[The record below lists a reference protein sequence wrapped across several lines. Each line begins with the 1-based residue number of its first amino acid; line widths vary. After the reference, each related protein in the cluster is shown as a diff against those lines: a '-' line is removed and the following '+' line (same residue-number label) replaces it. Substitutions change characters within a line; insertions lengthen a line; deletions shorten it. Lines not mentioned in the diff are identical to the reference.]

1 MATGLLETGPKLDWT
16 RDNKIFDRYQI
27 WKEKVEL
34 IFSSALEES
43 SSKQK
48 VSYLRYWMGEQG
60 IPLVKKW
67 TALGKLDFSSAEEDA
82 LSSGYILQNYWNL
95 LEAEFKP
102 KGNKLLSVIELWT
115 RSKQGSKTLNE
126 WLTYVYNLVESCDY
140 GDSNERII
148 RDVLIIGCNSDKAK
162 DKIVRQGEKIKL
174 QDVIEILQLEDSTRQ
189 TLTEMTSTTQKIHYA
204 SYEKKKGTGK
214 KQKFQSNS
222 NSSSSSSS
230 GQKQDSTGSQ
240 KLCYRCSKN
249 YTKGHE
255 KVCKALNAKC
265 NACGVEGHFEIAC
278 KKSGNFPKKSSSK
291 FQKPGSTGRMNIA
304 SAVEEP
310 ALQADF
316 FDEKGILKEY
326 KPKSMYVLSGTSDDK
341 PIMIE
346 FGCGLTPL
354 SFDRKL
360 TLQADTGADM
370 NAINKKTFDELFPDV
385 ELEESTH
392 ILQNFDKR
400 LIKPIGSFR
409 CFLRWKGHKYRVK
422 FEVMGIE
429 TPNLLSRETT
439 FLMGILKKCL
449 SVEKTQNEPSNQI
462 SSPPVSGHSVPPTEA
477 APVPLTEGASCHSVP
492 PTEAAPVPLTEGVSC
507 HSVPLTETAPLTSTE
522 VERSQMNCASISDT
536 AETPDSSSVR
546 VVGSN
551 NHSLS
556 ITDLPLTQ
564 EKVETTYADV
574 FQGLGKFPGEPYK
587 LRLKPDAVPAKHRP
601 RRVPVHLQDAFHE
614 EIERLVKI
622 DVLEKVTEPTEWVN
636 SFVIVEK
643 VIDSSNAHSPN
654 HVIKKSIRLCIDPK
668 DLNEALEREPYYSR
682 SIDELISMFAGAKV
696 FTIVD
701 MDKGYWQVV
710 LHPESRKLTCMAFD
724 IGRYQFKRLPMGSKV
739 ASDIF
744 QRMLDS
750 VYIGL
755 PGVTGIA
762 DDMVI
767 FGRNEEEH
775 DRNLILFLETTRKN
789 GLVLNKKK
797 LQFKK
802 EEVSF
807 FGHRWN
813 STGISPDPKKTE
825 SILKMQ
831 FPPDKETM
839 HSFLGLV
846 NFLNRY
852 TPKLAE
858 LCSPLRKL
866 ILKDSHYSPGDPEHA
881 AFDAIKAEF
890 KKKIIL
896 PYFDRNKETILQTD
910 ASKKG
915 FGAVILQEEQPIYY
929 ASRAL
934 TSAEKNYQNLEREAQ
949 AAVWGM
955 EKFHYFLYGRKFI
968 LQTDQKPLVSIFRKH
983 MIDVSPRIQRITIR
997 AWQYDFVPQHIPG
1010 RINVIADSL
1019 SRVTPLEFQDSNAEK
1034 DILAVNF
1041 LQYSSI
1047 EERERDE
1054 MLQET
1059 SKDKELQSLKHYIST
1074 GWPSKRSQIPVS
1086 LHPYWNYRDELTVE
1100 SGILMKNSKVLIPET
1115 LKQKYLRQIHQG
1127 HQGIEAC
1134 RSRAREFVFWVN
1146 INSDLKEMVEKCDI
1160 CQSQQ
1165 NSTASVQKYV
1175 SEVPPHPW
1183 HTLGSDLFYFQRIDF
1198 LVVVDYFSKYLIVRK
1213 IPNSTSSAVIKELG
1227 MIFSEFGNPLVFR
1240 SDNGPCYSS
1249 QEFKFFMQNWL
1260 VEHRTS
1266 SPHYPQSN
1274 GLAES
1279 MVKVS
1284 KNLIE
1289 KAIKQDLPWNK
1300 LLLDYRCTPIS
1311 SEIPSPAEILFG
1323 RKFRSSISILP
1334 SQVLNDRISKQR
1346 ELIAKKE
1353 GKFYA
1358 STQDFQD
1365 RIKALPFEAGQNVWL
1380 QDSDS
1385 RKFEEA
1391 VIREKCREP
1400 NSYMVEIPATGQC
1413 FRRNSNFIKP
1423 RQSDKNSVSTDP
1435 LPTTG
1440 LPEIPQE
1447 PPVLQ
1452 QPSSPATSTVDAI
1465 PTVPPSKQNGNSI
1478 LELQELQD
1486 IPEYPE
1492 ETIKEFHPQGSDSK
1506 SDISCTD
1513 ILISER
1519 EMLRYDTIG
1528 RIELIPPIVLSSDN
1542 TKYKNI
1548 IQLFLQLFDELSVYR
1563 DCH

>member
-102 KGNKLLSVIELWT
+102 KGNKLLSVTELWT

-140 GDSNERII
+140 GDSSERII

-189 TLTEMTSTTQKIHYA
+189 TLTEMTSTTHKIHYA

-278 KKSGNFPKKSSSK
+278 KKSGNFPKKSSK

-370 NAINKKTFDELFPDV
+370 NAINKKTFNELFPDV

-449 SVEKTQNEPSNQI
+449 SVEKTQNEPNNQI
-462 SSPPVSGHSVPPTEA
+462 SSLSVSGHSVPPTEA
-477 APVPLTEGASCHSVP
+477 APVPLTEG
-492 PTEAAPVPLTEGVSC
+492 TSC

-522 VERSQMNCASISDT
+522 ERSHMNCASISDT

-614 EIERLVKI
+614 E
-622 DVLEKVTEPTEWVN
+622 N
-636 SFVIVEK
+636 
-643 VIDSSNAHSPN
+643 
-654 HVIKKSIRLCIDPK
+654 
-668 DLNEALEREPYYSR
+668 
-682 SIDELISMFAGAKV
+682 
-696 FTIVD
+696 
-701 MDKGYWQVV
+701 
-710 LHPESRKLTCMAFD
+710 
-724 IGRYQFKRLPMGSKV
+724 
-739 ASDIF
+739 
-744 QRMLDS
+744 
-750 VYIGL
+750 
-755 PGVTGIA
+755 
-762 DDMVI
+762 
-767 FGRNEEEH
+767 
-775 DRNLILFLETTRKN
+775 
-789 GLVLNKKK
+789 
-797 LQFKK
+797 
-802 EEVSF
+802 
-807 FGHRWN
+807 
-813 STGISPDPKKTE
+813 
-825 SILKMQ
+825 
-831 FPPDKETM
+831 
-839 HSFLGLV
+839 
-846 NFLNRY
+846 
-852 TPKLAE
+852 
-858 LCSPLRKL
+858 
-866 ILKDSHYSPGDPEHA
+866 
-881 AFDAIKAEF
+881 
-890 KKKIIL
+890 
-896 PYFDRNKETILQTD
+896 
-910 ASKKG
+910 
-915 FGAVILQEEQPIYY
+915 
-929 ASRAL
+929 
-934 TSAEKNYQNLEREAQ
+934 
-949 AAVWGM
+949 
-955 EKFHYFLYGRKFI
+955 
-968 LQTDQKPLVSIFRKH
+968 
-983 MIDVSPRIQRITIR
+983 
-997 AWQYDFVPQHIPG
+997 
-1010 RINVIADSL
+1010 
-1019 SRVTPLEFQDSNAEK
+1019 
-1034 DILAVNF
+1034 
-1041 LQYSSI
+1041 
-1047 EERERDE
+1047 
-1054 MLQET
+1054 
-1059 SKDKELQSLKHYIST
+1059 
-1074 GWPSKRSQIPVS
+1074 
-1086 LHPYWNYRDELTVE
+1086 
-1100 SGILMKNSKVLIPET
+1100 
-1115 LKQKYLRQIHQG
+1115 
-1127 HQGIEAC
+1127 
-1134 RSRAREFVFWVN
+1134 
-1146 INSDLKEMVEKCDI
+1146 
-1160 CQSQQ
+1160 
-1165 NSTASVQKYV
+1165 
-1175 SEVPPHPW
+1175 
-1183 HTLGSDLFYFQRIDF
+1183 
-1198 LVVVDYFSKYLIVRK
+1198 
-1213 IPNSTSSAVIKELG
+1213 
-1227 MIFSEFGNPLVFR
+1227 
-1240 SDNGPCYSS
+1240 
-1249 QEFKFFMQNWL
+1249 
-1260 VEHRTS
+1260 
-1266 SPHYPQSN
+1266 
-1274 GLAES
+1274 
-1279 MVKVS
+1279 
-1284 KNLIE
+1284 
-1289 KAIKQDLPWNK
+1289 
-1300 LLLDYRCTPIS
+1300 
-1311 SEIPSPAEILFG
+1311 
-1323 RKFRSSISILP
+1323 
-1334 SQVLNDRISKQR
+1334 
-1346 ELIAKKE
+1346 
-1353 GKFYA
+1353 
-1358 STQDFQD
+1358 
-1365 RIKALPFEAGQNVWL
+1365 
-1380 QDSDS
+1380 
-1385 RKFEEA
+1385 
-1391 VIREKCREP
+1391 
-1400 NSYMVEIPATGQC
+1400 
-1413 FRRNSNFIKP
+1413 
-1423 RQSDKNSVSTDP
+1423 
-1435 LPTTG
+1435 
-1440 LPEIPQE
+1440 
-1447 PPVLQ
+1447 
-1452 QPSSPATSTVDAI
+1452 
-1465 PTVPPSKQNGNSI
+1465 
-1478 LELQELQD
+1478 
-1486 IPEYPE
+1486 
-1492 ETIKEFHPQGSDSK
+1492 
-1506 SDISCTD
+1506 
-1513 ILISER
+1513 
-1519 EMLRYDTIG
+1519 
-1528 RIELIPPIVLSSDN
+1528 
-1542 TKYKNI
+1542 
-1548 IQLFLQLFDELSVYR
+1548 
-1563 DCH
+1563 

>member
-1 MATGLLETGPKLDWT
+1 
-16 RDNKIFDRYQI
+16 
-27 WKEKVEL
+27 
-34 IFSSALEES
+34 
-43 SSKQK
+43 
-48 VSYLRYWMGEQG
+48 
-60 IPLVKKW
+60 
-67 TALGKLDFSSAEEDA
+67 
-82 LSSGYILQNYWNL
+82 
-95 LEAEFKP
+95 
-102 KGNKLLSVIELWT
+102 
-115 RSKQGSKTLNE
+115 
-126 WLTYVYNLVESCDY
+126 
-140 GDSNERII
+140 
-148 RDVLIIGCNSDKAK
+148 
-162 DKIVRQGEKIKL
+162 
-174 QDVIEILQLEDSTRQ
+174 
-189 TLTEMTSTTQKIHYA
+189 MTSTMQKIHYA

-222 NSSSSSSS
+222 NSSSSSSSSSSS

-304 SAVEEP
+304 SAVGEP

-316 FDEKGILKEY
+316 FDEKGVLKEY
-326 KPKSMYVLSGTSDDK
+326 RPKSMYVLSGTSDDK

-370 NAINKKTFDELFPDV
+370 NAINKKTFIELFPDV
-385 ELEESTH
+385 ELEESTQ

-449 SVEKTQNEPSNQI
+449 SVEKTPNNQI
-462 SSPPVSGHSVPPTEA
+462 SSLSVPGHSVPPTEA
-477 APVPLTEGASCHSVP
+477 DPLMPAEADPLASTEGVFSHSV
-492 PTEAAPVPLTEGVSC
+492 TSTEGVSC
-507 HSVPLTETAPLTSTE
+507 HSVPLMEEDPLTSTE
-522 VERSQMNCASISDT
+522 ERSQMNCASISDT
-536 AETPDSSSVR
+536 ADSSDSSSDR

-556 ITDLPLTQ
+556 IADLPLTQ
-564 EKVETTYADV
+564 DKVESTYADI

-614 EIERLVKI
+614 EVERLVKI

-682 SIDELISMFAGAKV
+682 SIDELISIFAGAKV

-767 FGRNEEEH
+767 FDRNEEEH

-831 FPPDKETM
+831 FPSDKETM

-983 MIDVSPRIQRITIR
+983 MIDVSPRIQRITIQ

-1010 RINVIADSL
+1010 RINVRADSL

-1034 DILAVNF
+1034 DIRAVNF

-1059 SKDKELQSLKHYIST
+1059 FKDKELQSLKHYIST
-1074 GWPSKRSQIPVS
+1074 GWPAKRSQIPVS
-1086 LHPYWNYRDELTVE
+1086 LHPYWNFRDELTVE

-1115 LKQKYLRQIHQG
+1115 LKQKYLKQIHQG

-1165 NSTASVQKYV
+1165 NSTTSVQKYV

-1198 LVVVDYFSKYLIVRK
+1198 LVIVDYFSKYLIVRK

-1227 MIFSEFGNPLVFR
+1227 LIFSEFGNPLVFR

-1279 MVKVS
+1279 MVKV
-1284 KNLIE
+1284 
-1289 KAIKQDLPWNK
+1289 
-1300 LLLDYRCTPIS
+1300 
-1311 SEIPSPAEILFG
+1311 
-1323 RKFRSSISILP
+1323 
-1334 SQVLNDRISKQR
+1334 LNDRISKQR

-1353 GKFYA
+1353 GKFYT
-1358 STQDFQD
+1358 STQDFED

-1380 QDSDS
+1380 QNSDS
-1385 RKFEEA
+1385 RKYEEA

-1423 RQSDKNSVSTDP
+1423 RQTDKNSVSTDP
-1435 LPTTG
+1435 QRTTG
-1440 LPEIPQE
+1440 LPEVPHE
-1447 PPVLQ
+1447 TPVLQ
-1452 QPSSPATSTVDAI
+1452 QPAVPSSPATSTVDAI
-1465 PTVPPSKQNGNSI
+1465 PTVPPLKQNGNSTPRTSRTPRHPRVSRRSTKGI
-1478 LELQELQD
+1478 PPPRLGLQE
-1486 IPEYPE
+1486 
-1492 ETIKEFHPQGSDSK
+1492 
-1506 SDISCTD
+1506 
-1513 ILISER
+1513 
-1519 EMLRYDTIG
+1519 
-1528 RIELIPPIVLSSDN
+1528 
-1542 TKYKNI
+1542 
-1548 IQLFLQLFDELSVYR
+1548 
-1563 DCH
+1563 